1 MFITYGQNPNHKI
14 NANIRSKY
22 EGVGA
27 QYQRIVALISIA
39 KRHNLKYIHIP
50 INIGHNYN
58 NDPNWNEKWDN
69 MFNIKKLSENI
80 DYKTIKNQYINLYP
94 VSIEQLLKYS
104 TTTNLIYYINPFKIF
119 DNNSDY
125 YLSNIQNDL
134 INAYDENN
142 SDRILIY
149 DKTKINIAIHIR
161 VFNKLDDIINYND
174 YIHNK
179 NNRHY
184 MTYDMYFNLINKLK
198 EQYPNSDIHIFSQE
212 DFFDIHYKKLREIE
226 NIKIHFD
233 DLDNFD
239 TFHHLCKSDIL
250 VMGTSSFSILAA
262 FYNKNKIIYLPFNHP
277 PSLKTWI
284 VYKPS

>member
-1 MFITYGQNPNHKI
+1 
-14 NANIRSKY
+14 
-22 EGVGA
+22 
-27 QYQRIVALISIA
+27 
-39 KRHNLKYIHIP
+39 
-50 INIGHNYN
+50 
-58 NDPNWNEKWDN
+58 
-69 MFNIKKLSENI
+69 
-80 DYKTIKNQYINLYP
+80 
-94 VSIEQLLKYS
+94 
-104 TTTNLIYYINPFKIF
+104 
-119 DNNSDY
+119 
-125 YLSNIQNDL
+125 
-134 INAYDENN
+134 
-142 SDRILIY
+142 
-149 DKTKINIAIHIR
+149 
-161 VFNKLDDIINYND
+161 
-174 YIHNK
+174 
-179 NNRHY
+179 